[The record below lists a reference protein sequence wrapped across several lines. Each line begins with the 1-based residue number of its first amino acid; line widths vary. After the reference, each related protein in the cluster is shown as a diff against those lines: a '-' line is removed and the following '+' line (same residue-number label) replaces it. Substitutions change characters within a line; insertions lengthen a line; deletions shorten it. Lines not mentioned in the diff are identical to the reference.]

1 METKANFALIGAFT
15 VAGFLGLLGFLMWFA
30 KLQLNQQFAYYDA
43 YFPEVAGLSVSSQVL
58 FAGLNVGTVT
68 AIELAPDSPAA
79 VRVRLELHEH
89 TPVRVDSRASIDT
102 SAVTGVSQVV
112 ITPGLPTSTLLRNIE
127 TDEIPVIQSSPTALQ
142 TIGEQAPELL
152 SRANVVA
159 QRLANLLGDENQERI
174 NNILINV
181 EEASGNLNKTMDDV
195 SRATDAVAAAAE
207 DLKGFGDKL
216 DQLSQTADAALTN
229 FGGASAQAE
238 TTLASVDTYVN
249 GDLSSLTRDLK
260 DTAAILKDD
269 LGTLGAKAQISLDK
283 LDTALDSATG
293 TMDAAHGVV
302 DEVGPVFT
310 DLRETLGHVN
320 EALANLPEELPR
332 ITANIGAAADSA
344 AGAFDSLRVMLD
356 GARTP
361 VRTFTNEGLPQFSRM
376 AQDIRRLV
384 GNIDEL
390 VVALKRNPSQIIRGQ
405 PTPEFRR

>member
-216 DQLSQTADAALTN
+216 DQLSQTADAA
-229 FGGASAQAE
+229 
-238 TTLASVDTYVN
+238 
-249 GDLSSLTRDLK
+249 SS
-260 DTAAILKDD
+260 
-269 LGTLGAKAQISLDK
+269 
-283 LDTALDSATG
+283 
-293 TMDAAHGVV
+293 
-302 DEVGPVFT
+302 
-310 DLRETLGHVN
+310 
-320 EALANLPEELPR
+320 
-332 ITANIGAAADSA
+332 
-344 AGAFDSLRVMLD
+344 
-356 GARTP
+356 
-361 VRTFTNEGLPQFSRM
+361 
-376 AQDIRRLV
+376 
-384 GNIDEL
+384 
-390 VVALKRNPSQIIRGQ
+390 PS
-405 PTPEFRR
+405 